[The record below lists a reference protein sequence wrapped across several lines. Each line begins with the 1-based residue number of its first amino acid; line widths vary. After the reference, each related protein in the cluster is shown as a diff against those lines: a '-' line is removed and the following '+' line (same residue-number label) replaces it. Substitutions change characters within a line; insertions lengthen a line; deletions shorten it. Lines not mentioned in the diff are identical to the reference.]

1 MLRFA
6 SFAGAAAA
14 AVIGG
19 VTAGLIPI
27 DPSGARPA
35 PGSELSPAIGN
46 IRVPSPGPAPTPDR
60 PTAPVAP
67 AWIEGAARIVDG
79 DTIDVAGTR
88 IRLEGIDA
96 PEAGQS
102 CNRRDGGTWDCGT
115 EATRVLTSLINGSAV
130 QCAVEG
136 RDVYGRALG
145 TCFLALRTESPQRRA
160 SITEGAIRAESPQ
173 RRASITEGAI
183 RAESPQRRASV
194 NAEMVRRGFAWAFV
208 KYSNTYVSEEAAA
221 RQAQSGIWQA
231 ATRTASDH
239 RATRWVSASEAAP
252 DGCAIKGNIS
262 HSGRIYHMPW
272 SPWYAKVVMRA
283 DKGTRWFCSE
293 AEALAAGWR
302 AAYAP

>member
-1 MLRFA
+1 
-6 SFAGAAAA
+6 
-14 AVIGG
+14 
-19 VTAGLIPI
+19 
-27 DPSGARPA
+27 
-35 PGSELSPAIGN
+35 
-46 IRVPSPGPAPTPDR
+46 
-60 PTAPVAP
+60 
-67 AWIEGAARIVDG
+67 VDG

-145 TCFLALRTESPQRRA
+145 TCFPALRM
-160 SITEGAIRAESPQ
+160 
-173 RRASITEGAI
+173 
-183 RAESPQRRASV
+183 ESPQRRASV
-194 NAEMVRRGFAWAFV
+194 NAEMVRRGLAWAFV
-208 KYSNTYVSEEAAA
+208 KYSSTYVSEEAAA

-293 AEALAAGWR
+293 AEAVAAGWR

>member
-35 PGSELSPAIGN
+35 PGSQFSPAVGN
-46 IRVPSPGPAPTPDR
+46 IRVPSPGSNPAPVPDR

-96 PEAGQS
+96 PEAGQL

-136 RDVYGRALG
+136 RDVYGRTLG
-145 TCFLALRTESPQRRA
+145 TCFPARREETPQRRG
-160 SITEGAIRAESPQ
+160 SITEGAIRAETPQ
-173 RRASITEGAI
+173 RRVSI
-183 RAESPQRRASV
+183 
-194 NAEMVRRGFAWAFV
+194 NAEMVRRGLAWAFV
-208 KYSNTYVSEEAAA
+208 KYSSTYVGEEAAA
-221 RQAQSGIWQA
+221 RQAQNGIWQA

-293 AEALAAGWR
+293 AEAVAAGWR